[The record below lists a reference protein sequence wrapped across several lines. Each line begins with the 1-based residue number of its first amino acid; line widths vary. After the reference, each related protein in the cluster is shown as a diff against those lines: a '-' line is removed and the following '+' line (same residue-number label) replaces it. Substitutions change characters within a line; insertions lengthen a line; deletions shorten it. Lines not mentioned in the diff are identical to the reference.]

1 MTEILQNKEVQIDK
15 QAMSVY
21 NLLNDPYD
29 RIPLFPSWGNNTS
42 VYVISDSQL
51 AKYKAQQA
59 QAEIL
64 ELEKLIDGHKA
75 SIESLEKTISVLRK
89 ELPEE
94 KQATEP
100 VD

>member
-29 RIPLFPSWGNNTS
+29 RIPWSPWANNTS

-51 AKYKAQQA
+51 AKYKAQQT

-94 KQATEP
+94 KRATEP
-100 VD
+100 AD

>member
-1 MTEILQNKEVQIDK
+1 
-15 QAMSVY
+15 MSVY
-21 NLLNDPYD
+21 NFLNDPYD
-29 RIPLFPSWGNNTS
+29 RIPWSTWGNNTS
-42 VYVISDSQL
+42 IYVISDSQL
-51 AKYKAQQA
+51 AKYKAQQT

-75 SIESLEKTISVLRK
+75 SIESLEKTISGLRK

-100 VD
+100 AN